1 MNMEVDNMLV
11 REKYLSK
18 IRGFY
23 HETSLIKII
32 YGMRRSGKSV
42 ILTQIMD
49 EISNNGIEEKNI
61 IYINFESLKYDFI
74 KNAKDLCN
82 YIENLTVNDKKYY
95 LFLDD
100 IQKVDNFEKGIN
112 SLRITNKYSIFI
124 TGSNSR
130 MTLLELSTD
139 LSGRYVSFRVNPLSF
154 KEVVELTKTKEEKYE
169 ELLFDIFKWGCL
181 PQRFLFPDDNNK
193 ISYLSSVYD
202 SIILKD
208 IVERLGIKDI
218 TSFNKVLQ
226 YILDTE
232 AREFSRDNVIEYLKR
247 EHHEIANDTLYNY
260 LEAFT
265 STFIM
270 NKVYRY
276 DIHGKSVL
284 KTLNKYY
291 SNDLGIKQIKTNGED
306 INYSVALENI
316 VYNDLIS
323 KDYKVY
329 IGKTKR
335 GEIDFIASKNNKVK
349 YIQVCY
355 KLDSEDSIL
364 REFSTFNDIE
374 DDFEKYVI
382 SLDKEDYSN
391 DNVKHINIFNFL
403 LDDNF

>member
-1 MNMEVDNMLV
+1 MLI

-18 IRGFY
+18 IRSFY
-23 HETSLIKII
+23 HTESLIKII

-42 ILTQIMD
+42 ILNQIKN
-49 EISNNGIEEKNI
+49 EIIKSGINEENI

-82 YIENLTVNDKKYY
+82 YIESLKVNNDKYY
-95 LFLDD
+95 VFLDE
-100 IQKVDNFEKGIN
+100 IQKVEDFEKGIN
-112 SLRITNKYSIFI
+112 SLRITNDYSIFI

-139 LSGRYVSFRVNPLSF
+139 LSGRYVSFRINPLSF
-154 KEVVELTKTKEEKYE
+154 KEIAQLTNTKEKDYEK
-169 ELLFDIFKWGCL
+169 LLYDVFKWGGL
-181 PQRFLFPDDNNK
+181 PQRFLFTNDEDK

-218 TSFNKVLQ
+218 ASFNKVLQ

-232 AREFSRDNVIEYLKR
+232 TREFSRDNVIEYLKK
-247 EHHEIANDTLYNY
+247 EYHEIANDTLYNY
-260 LEAFT
+260 LEAFST
-265 STFIM
+265 TFIM

-276 DIHGKSVL
+276 DVHRKNVL

-291 SNDLGIKQIKTNGED
+291 ANDLGIKQIKTNNEE

-316 VYNDLIS
+316 VYNELIG
-323 KDYKVY
+323 KDYKVF
-329 IGKTKR
+329 IGKTKK
-335 GEIDFIASKNNKVK
+335 GEIDFIASKTNTFN

-355 KLDSEDSIL
+355 DLSDENTRM
-364 REFSTFNDIE
+364 REFSAFDDIE
-374 DDFEKYVI
+374 DSEKYI
-382 SLDKEDYSN
+382 ITLSKEDYSN
-391 DNVKHINIFNFL
+391 NGVKQINIFDFL
-403 LDDNF
+403 MNDNF

>member
-1 MNMEVDNMLV
+1 MLI

-23 HETSLIKII
+23 EETSLIKIV

-42 ILTQIMD
+42 ILNQIMD
-49 EISNNGIEEKNI
+49 EIKANGVKENNI

-74 KNAKDLCN
+74 KDAKDLYE
-82 YIENLTVNDKKYY
+82 YIEKLTENDDKYY
-95 LFLDD
+95 VFLDE
-100 IQKVDNFEKGIN
+100 IQKVENFEKGIN
-112 SLRITNKYSIFI
+112 SLRITNNYSIFI

-139 LSGRYVSFRVNPLSF
+139 LSGRYVSFRINPLSF
-154 KEVVELTKTKEEKYE
+154 KEVVELTNTKKDKYE
-169 ELLFDIFKWGCL
+169 ELLFDIFKWGSL
-181 PQRFLFPDDNNK
+181 PQRFLFKSDDDK
-193 ISYLSSVYD
+193 MSYLSSVYD

-208 IVERLGIKDI
+208 IIERLGIKDV
-218 TSFNKVLQ
+218 TSFSKVLQ

-232 AREFSRDNVIEYLKR
+232 AKEFSRDNVIEFLKK

-260 LEAFT
+260 LEALT

-276 DIHGKSVL
+276 DLHGKSIL

-291 SNDLGIKQIKTNGED
+291 ANDLGIKQIKTTGDN
-306 INYSVALENI
+306 INYSISLENI
-316 VYNDLIS
+316 VYNDLIG

-329 IGKTKR
+329 IGKTKK
-335 GEIDFIASKNNKVK
+335 GEIDFVATKNNITK

-355 KLDSEDSIL
+355 KLEEESTIE
-364 REFSTFNDIE
+364 REFGAFNEIE
-374 DDFEKYVI
+374 GNNKYVI
-382 SLDKEDYSN
+382 SLDNEDYSKN
-391 DNVKHINIFNFL
+391 GIKHINIFDFL
-403 LDDNF
+403 KYNDILILGR

>member
-1 MNMEVDNMLV
+1 MLI

-23 HETSLIKII
+23 EETSLIKIV

-42 ILTQIMD
+42 ILNQIMD
-49 EISNNGIEEKNI
+49 EIKANGVKENNI

-74 KNAKDLCN
+74 KDAKDLYE
-82 YIENLTVNDKKYY
+82 YIEKLTENDDKYY
-95 LFLDD
+95 VFLDE
-100 IQKVDNFEKGIN
+100 IQKVENFEKGIN
-112 SLRITNKYSIFI
+112 SLRITNNYSIFI

-139 LSGRYVSFRVNPLSF
+139 LSGRYVSFRINPLSF
-154 KEVVELTKTKEEKYE
+154 KEVVELTNTKKDKYE
-169 ELLFDIFKWGCL
+169 ELLLDIFKWGSL
-181 PQRFLFPDDNNK
+181 PQRFLFKSDDDK
-193 ISYLSSVYD
+193 MSYLSSVYD

-208 IVERLGIKDI
+208 IIERLGIKDV
-218 TSFNKVLQ
+218 TSFSKVLQ

-232 AREFSRDNVIEYLKR
+232 AKEFSRDNVIEFLKK

-260 LEAFT
+260 LEALT

-276 DIHGKSVL
+276 DLHGKSIL

-291 SNDLGIKQIKTNGED
+291 ANDLGIKQIKTTGDN
-306 INYSVALENI
+306 INYSISLENI
-316 VYNDLIS
+316 VYNDLIG

-329 IGKTKR
+329 VGKTKK
-335 GEIDFIASKNNKVK
+335 GEIDFVATKNNITK

-355 KLDSEDSIL
+355 KLEEESTIE
-364 REFSTFNDIE
+364 REFGAFNEIE
-374 DDFEKYVI
+374 GNNKYVI
-382 SLDKEDYSN
+382 SLDKEDYSKN
-391 DNVKHINIFNFL
+391 GIKHINIFDFL
-403 LDDNF
+403 MDDDF

>member
-1 MNMEVDNMLV
+1 MLI

-18 IRGFY
+18 IRAFY
-23 HETSLIKII
+23 HTESLIKII

-49 EISNNGIEEKNI
+49 EIVNSGVNKDHI

-74 KNAKDLCN
+74 KNAKDLYT
-82 YIENLTVNDKKYY
+82 YIESLKNNNDNYY
-95 LFLDD
+95 VFLDE
-100 IQKVDNFEKGIN
+100 IQKVEEFEKGIN
-112 SLRITNKYSIFI
+112 SLRITNNYSIFI

-139 LSGRYVSFRVNPLSF
+139 LSGRYVSFRINPLSF
-154 KEVVELTKTKEEKYE
+154 KEIVELTNTKEEDYE
-169 ELLFDIFKWGCL
+169 KLLFDVFKWGGL
-181 PQRFLFPDDNNK
+181 PQRFLFKNDKDK

-218 TSFNKVLQ
+218 VSFNKVLQ
-226 YILDTE
+226 YMLDTE
-232 AREFSRDNVIEYLKR
+232 SREFSRDNVIEYLKK

-260 LEAFT
+260 LEAFS

-276 DIHGKSVL
+276 DIHGKNIL

-291 SNDLGIKQIKTNGED
+291 ANDLGIKQIKTNNES

-316 VYNDLIS
+316 VYNELIG
-323 KDYKVY
+323 KDYKVF
-329 IGKTKR
+329 IGKTKK
-335 GEIDFIASKNNKVK
+335 GEFDFIASKNNRFK
-349 YIQVCY
+349 YIQVCMD
-355 KLDSEDSIL
+355 LSEESTRI
-364 REFSTFNDIE
+364 REFSVFDEIE
-374 DDFEKYVI
+374 YDEKYI
-382 SLDKEDYSN
+382 ITLTKNDYST
-391 DNVKHINIFNFL
+391 DTIKQINIFDFL
-403 LDDNF
+403 MNDDF

>member
-1 MNMEVDNMLV
+1 MLK

-23 HETSLIKII
+23 HTESLIKII

-42 ILTQIMD
+42 ILTQIID
-49 EISNNGIEEKNI
+49 ELKEIGINEQNI

-74 KNAKDLCN
+74 KNAKDLFN
-82 YIENLTVNDKKYY
+82 YIESIKTNKQKYY
-95 LFLDD
+95 VFLDE
-100 IQKVDNFEKGIN
+100 IQKIEDFEKGIN
-112 SLRITNKYSIFI
+112 SLRITNDYSIFI

-154 KEVVELTKTKEEKYE
+154 KEIVEMNKISSKNYE
-169 ELLFDIFKWGCL
+169 DALLDYFKWGGL
-181 PQRFLFPDDNNK
+181 PQRFTFKEDIDKVN
-193 ISYLSSVYD
+193 YLSSVYD

-218 TSFNKVLQ
+218 ASFNKVLQ

-232 AREFSRDNVIEYLKR
+232 SREFSRDNVIEFLRKEY
-247 EHHEIANDTLYNY
+247 HEIANDTLYNY

-276 DIHGKSVL
+276 DIHGKNTL

-291 SNDLGIKQIKTNGED
+291 ANDLGIKQIKTNSEEL
-306 INYSVALENI
+306 NLSVALENI
-316 VYNDLIS
+316 VYNDLLG
-323 KDYKVY
+323 KNYKVY
-329 IGKTKR
+329 VGKTKK
-335 GEIDFIASKNNKVK
+335 GEIDFVAIKNNITK

-355 KLDSEDSIL
+355 DLSDDKT
-364 REFSTFNDIE
+364 REREINAFDEFESN
-374 DDFEKYVI
+374 EKYI
-382 SLDKEDYSN
+382 ITMDRNSYNTN
-391 DNVKHINIFNFL
+391 DVKIINIFDL
-403 LDDNF
+403 LMNDEF

>member
-1 MNMEVDNMLV
+1 MLI

-18 IRGFY
+18 IRAFY
-23 HETSLIKII
+23 HTESLIKII

-49 EISNNGIEEKNI
+49 EIVNSGVNKDHI

-74 KNAKDLCN
+74 KNAKDLYT
-82 YIENLTVNDKKYY
+82 YIESLKNNNDNYY
-95 LFLDD
+95 VFLDE
-100 IQKVDNFEKGIN
+100 IQKVEEFEKGIN
-112 SLRITNKYSIFI
+112 SLRITNNYSIFI

-139 LSGRYVSFRVNPLSF
+139 LSGRYVSFRINPLSF
-154 KEVVELTKTKEEKYE
+154 KEIVELTNTKEEDYE
-169 ELLFDIFKWGCL
+169 KLLFDVFKWGGL
-181 PQRFLFPDDNNK
+181 PQRFLFKNDKDK

-218 TSFNKVLQ
+218 ASFNKVLQ
-226 YILDTE
+226 YMLDTE
-232 AREFSRDNVIEYLKR
+232 SREFSRDNVIEYLKK

-260 LEAFT
+260 LEAFS

-276 DIHGKSVL
+276 DIHGKNIL

-291 SNDLGIKQIKTNGED
+291 ANDLGIKQIKTYNES

-316 VYNDLIS
+316 VYNELIG
-323 KDYKVY
+323 KDYKVF
-329 IGKTKR
+329 IGKTKK
-335 GEIDFIASKNNKVK
+335 GQIDFIASKNNSFK
-349 YIQVCY
+349 YIQVC
-355 KLDSEDSIL
+355 LDLSEESTRI
-364 REFSTFNDIE
+364 REFGAFDEIE
-374 DDFEKYVI
+374 DDEKYI
-382 SLDKEDYSN
+382 ITLTKNDYST
-391 DNVKHINIFNFL
+391 DTIKQINIFDFL
-403 LDDNF
+403 MNDDF

>member
-1 MNMEVDNMLV
+1 MLI

-23 HETSLIKII
+23 DEVSLIKII

-42 ILTQIMD
+42 ILTQIID
-49 EISNNGIEEKNI
+49 EIKLKGVNDCNI
-61 IYINFESLKYDFI
+61 IYINFESIKYDFI
-74 KNAKDLCN
+74 KNAKDLCD
-82 YIENLTVNDKKYY
+82 YIESQVVNEDRYY
-95 LFLDD
+95 VFLDE
-100 IQKVDNFEKGIN
+100 IQKVADFEKGIN

-139 LSGRYVSFRVNPLSF
+139 LSGRYVSFRINPLSF
-154 KEVVELTKTKEEKYE
+154 KEVVEFTNTKEDSYE
-169 ELLFDIFKWGCL
+169 ELLFDIFKWGSL
-181 PQRFLFPDDNNK
+181 PQRFLFTDDNNK

-218 TSFNKVLQ
+218 ASFNKVLQ

-232 AREFSRDNVIEYLKR
+232 AREFSRDNVIEFLKR

-276 DIHGKSVL
+276 DIHGKSIL

-291 SNDLGIKQIKTNGED
+291 SNDLGIKQIKTNGEK
-306 INYSVALENI
+306 INYSIALENI
-316 VYNDLIS
+316 VFNDLIS

-329 IGKTKR
+329 IGKTKK
-335 GEIDFIASKNNKVK
+335 GEIDFIASKNSKIK

-355 KLDSEDSIL
+355 RLDSDETIE
-364 REFSTFNDIE
+364 REFGAFNEI
-374 DDFEKYVI
+374 DDNCEKYVI
-382 SLDKEDYSN
+382 SLDKENFSRN
-391 DNVKHINIFNFL
+391 GVTHLNIFDFL
-403 LDDNF
+403 MNDEY